1 MSIKQVFIIRITRL
15 QGGRIFIPGRS
26 PIEQLLGTSG
36 TSLRG
41 QGLVHPLTI
50 RHALPPNSV
59 LFHER
64 RHHDNHYSDLVA
76 GPLCNFQRCSHVVF
90 WIWLHLLHFNVANQ
104 IIDPQED
111 GKNKSSR
118 PIPAGLISTEDAT
131 VLRWALIPI
140 CLVISACYSSQVFGL
155 SFVLTLFI
163 IFYNELKAHEHWISK
178 NFITAVGYACFEI
191 GSTLIAGKDMSR
203 LEPTAISAICLSLAV
218 FTSTLHAQDF
228 KDVEGDRLIGRQT
241 LPIAFP
247 NLARTSMLVA
257 LPLWSICLS
266 RIWEVNTLCTLAFTG
281 YAAMVGLRFMT
292 CKTSQAARMSCK
304 LYSVS
309 GVL

>member
-1 MSIKQVFIIRITRL
+1 MSIPSRFVMLYLQILYSFTSDDITTTIIPIT
-15 QGGRIFIPGRS
+15 
-26 PIEQLLGTSG
+26 
-36 TSLRG
+36 
-41 QGLVHPLTI
+41 
-50 RHALPPNSV
+50 
-59 LFHER
+59 LFAV
-64 RHHDNHYSDLVA
+64 VA
-76 GPLCNFQRCSHVVF
+76 GPLCNFQRCSHIVF

-118 PIPAGLISTEDAT
+118 PIPAGLISLEDAV

-163 IFYNELKAHEHWISK
+163 LFYNELKAHEHWISK

-203 LEPTAISAICLSLAV
+203 LEPTAISAIFLSLAV

-228 KDVEGDRLIGRQT
+228 KDVDGDRLIGRQT
-241 LPIAFP
+241 FPIAFP

-266 RIWEVNTLCTLAFTG
+266 RVWGMNTLSTLAFTG
-281 YAAMVGLRFMT
+281 YAAMVGIRFMT
-292 CKTSQAARMSCK
+292 CKTSQAARVSCK
-304 LYSVS
+304 LYSLWFSVANLLPAYWRYFHEAQAYS
-309 GVL
+309 F

>member
-1 MSIKQVFIIRITRL
+1 MRYLQILYFFTSDDITTTIIPIT
-15 QGGRIFIPGRS
+15 
-26 PIEQLLGTSG
+26 
-36 TSLRG
+36 
-41 QGLVHPLTI
+41 
-50 RHALPPNSV
+50 
-59 LFHER
+59 LFAV
-64 RHHDNHYSDLVA
+64 VA
-76 GPLCNFQRCSHVVF
+76 GPLCNLRRCSHIVF

-118 PIPAGLISTEDAT
+118 PIPAGLISLEDAV

-140 CLVISACYSSQVFGL
+140 CLALSAYYSSQVFGL

-203 LEPTAISAICLSLAV
+203 LEPNAILAIILSLAV
-218 FTSTLHAQDF
+218 FASTLHAQDF
-228 KDVEGDRLIGRQT
+228 KDVEGDRLIGRRT

-247 NLARTSMLVA
+247 NLARMSMMVA

-266 RIWEVNTLCTLAFTG
+266 RVWGVDALCTFAFTAYG
-281 YAAMVGLRFMT
+281 VMVGLKFMT
-292 CKTSQAARMSCK
+292 CKTSQAARKSCK
-304 LYSVS
+304 LYSLWFSVAHLLPAYWRY
-309 GVL
+309 VHEARTHPF